1 MEDLEKEKIDLVKKR
16 AKNKSKLSTENSPAE
31 NVGLENKNQVEEEK
45 PKKQKGRKK
54 VKIDNIFNGEP
65 LIKSGENLATK
76 LDKQIEEF
84 ENLKGKSEDDSK
96 DAKILR
102 LESAEKKQL
111 SAPKERKLI
120 EHKSKRLKVK
130 SPKEKKLLMSKET
143 LVAIAPPK
151 KQKLLEKQD
160 RKKIDAPIEKLLL
173 ETFVKVKNEY
183 ETNKKKK
190 EEEKEKTKRE
200 KSKSSK
206 SRVKKSKK
214 SVETEKL
221 GTNQKSQIGEENTEN
236 LINLSKN
243 IAINDENSS
252 KKVLETQNVSQET
265 IKNNEEKLDDLI
277 TNNQAEEQ
285 DKNESKNT
293 SKGASENENS
303 QNLEINDKTTNEVSD
318 KKEKVIKKRVLLVTS
333 ESQPFCATGG
343 LADVTGSLPKYI
355 MAEDDEIDVR
365 TILPLYSNIS
375 YYYRCQFRFLGYIYV
390 TLAWRKEYC
399 GVFEY
404 DYNGVKYY
412 FIDNEQYF
420 KRDAGVYGYFDDA
433 ERFAFFSKAVLEV
446 LPMLG
451 FFPDIIHANDW
462 QTALIPIYLKTIA
475 WDERYYH
482 IKTILTIHNIQY
494 QGRFSSS
501 VLVDVFGIDER
512 YKNLLTYDNDVNVLK
527 GGIVC
532 ADKLTTV
539 SPTYAEEIKSPEYG
553 GGLHGIVIENAYK
566 LTGILN
572 GLDYDFYNPAT
583 DDVIFARYSKDSLN
597 NKVLNKAMLQK
608 EFHLEENLSKPIV
621 AFCSRMTFLKGFEM
635 IKNCIEKLIN
645 ECDFE
650 FVGVGSGDREYEDFF
665 RYLNSKYPNKV
676 HISVGYSLEL
686 GRKIYAGADIYI
698 MPSVTEPCGL
708 SQLVACRY
716 GVVPIVRETGG
727 LKDTIRDFGNLGGGN
742 GYTFKEKNTADF
754 EYSIRRAVN
763 DYYDKPNWT
772 KKVEKVMSLDFSWK
786 NTAKKYIEVYYSL

>member
-1 MEDLEKEKIDLVKKR
+1 MEDLEKGKIDLVKKR
-16 AKNKSKLSTENSPAE
+16 TKKKSKLSAENSPAE
-31 NVGLENKNQVEEEK
+31 NIELENKNQVAEEK
-45 PKKQKGRKK
+45 TKKQRNRKR
-54 VKIDNIFNGEP
+54 VKINNIFNSEP
-65 LIKSGENLATK
+65 LIKSDENLATK

-84 ENLKGKSEDDSK
+84 ENLQGKIEDNSK

-111 SAPKERKLI
+111 SAPNEKKLI

-130 SPKEKKLLMSKET
+130 SPKEKKLLMAKET
-143 LVAIAPPK
+143 LITIAPPE
-151 KQKLLEKQD
+151 KQKLLEKQE
-160 RKKIDAPIEKLLL
+160 RNKIDAPIEKLLL

-190 EEEKEKTKRE
+190 EERKEKTKKE

-206 SRVKKSKK
+206 PRVKKSKK
-214 SVETEKL
+214 LDETENLEK
-221 GTNQKSQIGEENTEN
+221 NKNSQMSEKNTEN
-236 LINLSKN
+236 LTISSKN
-243 IAINDENSS
+243 IAINAENSS

-265 IKNNEEKLDDLI
+265 IKNNDEKLV
-277 TNNQAEEQ
+277 TTKGQTEEQ
-285 DKNESKNT
+285 NRTESKNT
-293 SKGASENENS
+293 STSASENENS
-303 QNLEINDKTTNEVSD
+303 QNLEIEDKTTNEVLD
-318 KKEKVIKKRVLLVTS
+318 KKERVIKKRVLLASS
-333 ESQPFCATGG
+333 EAQPFCATGG
-343 LADVTGSLPKYI
+343 LADVTGSLPKNI
-355 MAEDDEIDVR
+355 MAENDEIDVR

-375 YYYRCQFRFLGYIYV
+375 YYYRCQFKFLGYIYV

-451 FFPDIIHANDW
+451 FSPDIIHANDW
-462 QTALIPIYLKTIA
+462 QTALIPIYLKTIT

-553 GGLHGIVIENAYK
+553 GGLHGIVIENSYK
-566 LTGILN
+566 LIGILN

-583 DDVIFARYSKDSLN
+583 DDAIFAKYSKDSLN
-597 NKVLNKAMLQK
+597 NKALNKAMLQK

-676 HISVGYSLEL
+676 HVSVGYSLEL

-754 EYSIRRAVN
+754 EYSIMRAVN

-786 NTAKKYIEVYYSL
+786 NTAKKYIGIYYSL

>member
-16 AKNKSKLSTENSPAE
+16 AKKKLKFSAENSPAE
-31 NVGLENKNQVEEEK
+31 NINFENKNQVTEEK
-45 PKKQKGRKK
+45 PKKQKDRKK

-65 LIKSGENLATK
+65 LIKSDENLATK

-84 ENLKGKSEDDSK
+84 ENSKEKSEDGGNST
-96 DAKILR
+96 KILR

-111 SAPKERKLI
+111 SAPKEKKLI

-130 SPKEKKLLMSKET
+130 SPKEKKLLMAKET
-143 LVAIAPPK
+143 LVAIAPPE
-151 KQKLLEKQD
+151 KQKLLEKQE

-183 ETNKKKK
+183 ETNQKKK
-190 EEEKEKTKRE
+190 EEKEKTKKE

-214 SVETEKL
+214 SNKTENSDINK
-221 GTNQKSQIGEENTEN
+221 KSQNSEESTEN
-236 LINLSKN
+236 LINSNENTVTNAENLKN
-243 IAINDENSS
+243 E
-252 KKVLETQNVSQET
+252 VLKTQNVSQET
-265 IKNNEEKLDDLI
+265 IKNNDENIDEFTTKEEPK
-277 TNNQAEEQ
+277 EQ
-285 DKNESKNT
+285 NKTESKDT
-293 SKGASENENS
+293 GASAGKNENS
-303 QNLEINDKTTNEVSD
+303 QNLEIEIKTTNEVLD
-318 KKEKVIKKRVLLVTS
+318 KKERVIKKRVLLATS
-333 ESQPFCATGG
+333 EAQPFCATGG
-343 LADVTGSLPKYI
+343 LADVTGSLPKNI

-375 YYYRCQFRFLGYIYV
+375 YYYRCQFKFLGYIYV

-462 QTALIPIYLKTIA
+462 QTALIPVYLKTIT

-553 GGLHGIVIENAYK
+553 GGLHGIIIENSYK
-566 LTGILN
+566 LMGILN

-583 DDVIFARYSKDSLN
+583 DDVIFAKYSKDSLN
-597 NKVLNKAMLQK
+597 NKALNKSMLQK

-650 FVGVGSGDREYEDFF
+650 LVGVGSGDREYEDFF
-665 RYLNSKYPNKV
+665 RYLNNKYPNKV